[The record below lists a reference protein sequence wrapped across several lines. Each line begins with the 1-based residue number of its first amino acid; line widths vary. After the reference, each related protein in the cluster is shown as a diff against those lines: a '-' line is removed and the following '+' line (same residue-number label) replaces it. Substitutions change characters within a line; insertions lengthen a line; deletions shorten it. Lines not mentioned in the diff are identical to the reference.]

1 MSLVGVAIAT
11 LAAPAEAQ
19 SFGQWWWTGNAY
31 LLGQSFDNEV
41 DGQPSSSS
49 DNTQLRL
56 ALDLNG
62 YIVHPAVA
70 RFRLGLDTTLASS
83 GGSFALDT
91 SNWGYQLD
99 LDLLPASSTPVRMYF
114 GQSFLDYSGAS
125 QGEDLALTGVADRI
139 TRFGLFARAVNT
151 IFKGSEIGWSRDTFS
166 FVGRNT
172 SDEVRENAFAQWS
185 RASRNFRH
193 TLRLQRDYTSFGTI
207 DFATEDLKLTLDE
220 GGNIGRGWNWAT
232 YGLGIRRDLQSGSS
246 SRLIETVRLN
256 NRFTRSLGNDRLQLN
271 YLINAA
277 SADRGYIWIHNL
289 SGSYIWVLSGGWSLS
304 STVGLAAQQR
314 TNSDSLTPFG
324 STTVNNNWRLGK
336 FALGLS
342 AGVNLSQSRQKYREG
357 DATQNAFGVSTQ
369 LSLAHGRPEGL
380 QKQLELLYSQN
391 ELRSAA
397 DEDLDLP
404 DLGVSITGIAA
415 TDLAEARLSLRR
427 QWRGAQFQAR
437 IETRQRTR
445 ADDRIDLES
454 FTLTQSTAS
463 ASLGRGSL
471 SFGLSASQSEVE
483 LDQRLASSARSA
495 NANFGWRVQRD
506 LRVHG
511 GASIFDQQDPLFP
524 DVRSERFD
532 FGATYHVGLLDLSA
546 RFVQTTVLP
555 VDGSERRNRLLIWT
569 ISRTFGGWLPVVSA
583 PKRKGTIR

>member
-1 MSLVGVAIAT
+1 VSLVSVAIAI
-11 LAAPAEAQ
+11 LAVPAEAQ

-41 DGQPSSSS
+41 DGQSSSSS

-62 YIVHPAVA
+62 YILHPAVA

-125 QGEDLALTGVADRI
+125 EGENLALTGVADRI
-139 TRFGLFARAVNT
+139 TRFGLFARAVST
-151 IFKGSEIGWSRDTFS
+151 IFKGSEIGWSRDTFR

-172 SDEVRENAFAQWS
+172 SDEVRENGFAQWS

-193 TLRLQRDYTSFGTI
+193 SVRLQRDYTSFGTI

-220 GGNIGRGWNWAT
+220 GGNIGRGWNWVT

-256 NRFTRSLGNDRLQLN
+256 NRFTRPLGNDRLQLG
-271 YLINAA
+271 YLIAAA
-277 SADRGYIWIHNL
+277 SADPDNIWIHNL
-289 SGSYIWVLSGGWSLS
+289 TGSYIWGLSGGWSLS
-304 STVGLAAQQR
+304 PTVGIAAQQR
-314 TNSDSLTPFG
+314 PDSDLLAPFG
-324 STTVNNNWRLGK
+324 SVSVNNNWRFGK
-336 FALGLS
+336 FSVGWS
-342 AGVNLSQSRQKYREG
+342 GGVNLSRSRQRFADG
-357 DATQNAFGVSTQ
+357 DATQNSFGVSTQ
-369 LSLAHGRPEGL
+369 LSVTHGRPEGL
-380 QKQLELLYSQN
+380 QKQLELQYSQN
-391 ELRSAA
+391 EVRSAA

-404 DLGVSITGIAA
+404 DLGVSIAGVAA

-427 QWRGAQFQAR
+427 QWRGARFQAR
-437 IETRQRTR
+437 VETRQQTR

-454 FTLTQSTAS
+454 FTSTRSIAS
-463 ASLGRGSL
+463 ASLGWGSL

-483 LDQRLASSARSA
+483 LDQRLASRNRSA
-495 NANFGWRVQRD
+495 NANFGWRVQRG

-511 GASIFDQQDPLFP
+511 GASIFDQ
-524 DVRSERFD
+524 
-532 FGATYHVGLLDLSA
+532 
-546 RFVQTTVLP
+546 LP
-555 VDGSERRNRLLIWT
+555 VDGSVRRNLLRIWT